1 MKFLRVLDV
10 ATWFLV
16 ALFLICFA
24 VLAIA
29 SFTAPSAPQGPS
41 A

>member
-1 MKFLRVLDV
+1 MKFLRALDV

-16 ALFLICFA
+16 AFFLICFA
-24 VLAIA
+24 VLAFA
-29 SFTAPSAPQGPS
+29 SFTAPEAPRGPS